1 MKGYKWYVIIFLVIL
16 VIAQPSFSEWFS
28 IKGVVVSF
36 VLFFVMLTAFGKKR
50 KDLIIVSLSIG
61 FFYDMMYSPWLGRM
75 TLILLLAVMAV
86 MAVGKIVYKNN
97 MPVLTLFFFVSTYIL
112 ENVRAIIEI
121 SPRAYFDSFVFIQGR
136 MLRISIYA
144 AALAAVFGMIFFLQS
159 FIRDK
164 RLGARKSGVL

>member
-61 FFYDMMYSPWLGRM
+61 LFYDMMYSPWLGRM
-75 TLILLLAVMAV
+75 TLILLLSVLAVMV
-86 MAVGKIVYKNN
+86 VGKIVYKNN

-112 ENVRAIIEI
+112 ENVRVIIEI
-121 SPRAYFDSFVFIQGR
+121 SPGAYFDSFVFIQER